1 MVISTGTT
9 LPAWAWV
16 AALYCLQ
23 KSMMFTAWGPRAVPT
38 GGAGVAWPAVSS
50 ILRTA
55 ATRRRRPAWGG
66 MGAGSPSDGQLQL
79 LHLVE
84 GQLDRG
90 LTAEDGDQ
98 DLELLLVG
106 VDLGDRAGQ
115 LGERARGDGDGL
127 ADLPL
132 DPRLELL
139 DRLGLEDLGHFLLGQ
154 GGRLGPRADEAG
166 HARGVADH
174 VPGVVVEV
182 HADQQVAGEDL
193 AGDDLLL
200 AALDLHDVFHGDHDL
215 EDPLL
220 HVHRGDAG
228 LKVGLDL
235 VLVAGVG
242 VDDVPVPQ
250 AVAGTGGAGCG
261 VGAHETPVSRRR
273 RRTRPVRTAC
283 PARRRSR

>member
-66 MGAGSPSDGQLQL
+66 MGWL
-79 LHLVE
+79 LLGGLELLDLVE
-84 GQLDRG
+84 GELDRG
-90 LTAEDGDQ
+90 LAAEDRDQ

-115 LGERARGDGDGL
+115 LGEGALGDGDGL

-132 DPRLELL
+132 DLRLELL

-154 GGRLGPRADEAG
+154 RGRLGPGADEAG
-166 HARGVADH
+166 HTGRVADH
-174 VPGVVVEV
+174 VPGVVVQV

-193 AGDDLLL
+193 ARDDLLL

-220 HVHRGDAG
+220 HVHRGDAA
-228 LKVGLDL
+228 LEVGLDL

-250 AVAGTGGAGCG
+250 AVGGAGGAGCG
-261 VGAHETPVSRRR
+261 VGAHCAPVSRRR
-273 RRTRPVRTAC
+273 RRTRPSRTAC
-283 PARRRSR
+283 PARR

>member
-1 MVISTGTT
+1 MVMTTGTT

-23 KSMMFTAWGPRAVPT
+23 NSMMFTAWGPRAVPT

-55 ATRRRRPAWGG
+55 ATRRRRPPAWGG
-66 MGAGSPSDGQLQL
+66 MGVAAPWNGLEL
-79 LHLVE
+79 LDLVE
-84 GQLDRG
+84 GELDRR
-90 LTAEDGDQ
+90 LTAEDRDQ

-115 LGERARGDGDGL
+115 LGERAGGDGDGL

-132 DPRLELL
+132 DLRLELL
-139 DRLGLEDLGHFLLGQ
+139 DRLGFEDLGHFLLGQ
-154 GGRLGPRADEAG
+154 RGRLGPGADEAG
-166 HARGVADH
+166 HAGGVPDH
-174 VPGVVVEV
+174 VPGVVVQV

-193 AGDDLLL
+193 ARDDLLL

-220 HVHRGDAG
+220 HVHRGDAA
-228 LKVGLDL
+228 LEVGLDL

-242 VDDVPVPQ
+242 VDDIPVPK
-250 AVAGTGGAGCG
+250 AEGGAGGAGCG
-261 VGAHETPVSRRR
+261 VGTHETPVSRRR
-273 RRTRPVRTAC
+273 RRTRPSRTAC
-283 PARRRSR
+283 PARR

>member
-50 ILRTA
+50 IFSTA
-55 ATRRRRPAWGG
+55 ATRRRRPPWGG
-66 MGAGSPSDGQLQL
+66 MGVSSPSKWLQL
-79 LHLVE
+79 LNLVE
-84 GQLDRG
+84 RQLDRG
-90 LTAEDGDQ
+90 LAAEDRDQ
-98 DLELLLVG
+98 HLELLLVG

-115 LGERARGDGDGL
+115 LGERAGGDGDGL

-154 GGRLGPRADEAG
+154 RGRLGPGADEAG
-166 HARGVADH
+166 HPWRVPDH
-174 VPGVVVEV
+174 IPGVVVQV
-182 HADQQVAGEDL
+182 HADQQVAGKDL

-220 HVHRGDAG
+220 HVHRGDAA
-228 LKVGLDL
+228 LEVGLDL

-242 VDDVPVPQ
+242 VDDVPVSK
-250 AVAGTGGAGCG
+250 AEGRSAGGAGCG
-261 VGAHETPVSRRR
+261 VGAHDAPVSRRR
-273 RRTRPVRTAC
+273 RRTLPSRTAC
-283 PARRRSR
+283 PARR

>member
-50 ILRTA
+50 IFSTA
-55 ATRRRRPAWGG
+55 ATRRRRPPWGG
-66 MGAGSPSDGQLQL
+66 MGVSSPSEWLQL
-79 LHLVE
+79 LNLVE
-84 GQLDRG
+84 RQLDRG
-90 LTAEDGDQ
+90 LAAEDRDQ
-98 DLELLLVG
+98 HLELLLVG

-115 LGERARGDGDGL
+115 LGERAGGDGDGL

-154 GGRLGPRADEAG
+154 RGRLGPRADEAG
-166 HARGVADH
+166 HAGGVPDH
-174 VPGVVVEV
+174 VPGVVVQV

-220 HVHRGDAG
+220 HVHRGDAA
-228 LKVGLDL
+228 LEVGLDL
-235 VLVAGVG
+235 VLVARVG

-250 AVAGTGGAGCG
+250 AVAGTGAAGCG
-261 VGAHETPVSRRR
+261 VGAHCAPVSRRR
-273 RRTRPVRTAC
+273 RRTQPSRTAC
-283 PARRRSR
+283 PGRR

>member
-55 ATRRRRPAWGG
+55 ATRRRRRPAWGG
-66 MGAGSPSDGQLQL
+66 MGRCSFRWSEL
-79 LHLVE
+79 LDLVE

-90 LTAEDGDQ
+90 LAAEDGDQ

-115 LGERARGDGDGL
+115 LGERAGGDGDGL

-154 GGRLGPRADEAG
+154 RGRLGPRAHEAG
-166 HARGVADH
+166 HDGGVPDH
-174 VPGVVVEV
+174 VPVVVVQV

-200 AALDLHDVFHGDHDL
+200 AALDLHDVFHGNHDL

-220 HVHRGDAG
+220 HVHRGDAA
-228 LKVGLDL
+228 LEVGLDL
-235 VLVAGVG
+235 VLVARVG

-250 AVAGTGGAGCG
+250 AVAGAGGAGCD
-261 VGAHETPVSRRR
+261 VGAHCAHVSRRR
-273 RRTRPVRTAC
+273 RRTRPSRTAC
-283 PARRRSR
+283 PGRR

>member
-1 MVISTGTT
+1 MVMTTGTT

-23 KSMMFTAWGPRAVPT
+23 NSMMFTAWGPRAVPT

-55 ATRRRRPAWGG
+55 ATRRRRPPAWGG
-66 MGAGSPSDGQLQL
+66 MGVAAPWNGLEL
-79 LHLVE
+79 LDLVE
-84 GQLDRG
+84 GELDRR
-90 LTAEDGDQ
+90 LTAEDRDQ

-115 LGERARGDGDGL
+115 LGERAGGDGDGL

-132 DPRLELL
+132 DLRLQLL
-139 DRLGLEDLGHFLLGQ
+139 DRLGLEDLGHFLLRQRGW
-154 GGRLGPRADEAG
+154 LGPGADEAG
-166 HARGVADH
+166 HAGRVADH
-174 VPGVVVEV
+174 VPGVIVQV
-182 HADQQVAGEDL
+182 HADQQVAREDL

-220 HVHRGDAG
+220 HVHRGDAA
-228 LKVGLDL
+228 LEVGLDL

-250 AVAGTGGAGCG
+250 AVGGAGGAGCG
-261 VGAHETPVSRRR
+261 VGAHCAPVSPRR
-273 RRTRPVRTAC
+273 RRTRPSRTAC
-283 PARRRSR
+283 PARR

>member
-1 MVISTGTT
+1 MVITTGTT

-23 KSMMFTAWGPRAVPT
+23 NSMMFTAWGPRAVPT

-50 ILRTA
+50 ILREATA
-55 ATRRRRPAWGG
+55 RRRRPAWGG
-66 MGAGSPSDGQLQL
+66 MGRFSSGWLEL
-79 LHLVE
+79 LDLVE
-84 GQLDRG
+84 RQLDRG
-90 LTAEDGDQ
+90 LAAEDRDQ

-115 LGERARGDGDGL
+115 LGEGALGDGDGL

-132 DPRLELL
+132 DLRLELL

-154 GGRLGPRADEAG
+154 RGRLGPGADEAG
-166 HARGVADH
+166 HTGRVADH
-174 VPGVVVEV
+174 VPGVVVQV
-182 HADQQVAGEDL
+182 HADEQVAGEDL
-193 AGDDLLL
+193 ARDDLLL

-220 HVHRGDAG
+220 HVHRGDAA
-228 LKVGLDL
+228 LEVGLDL

-250 AVAGTGGAGCG
+250 AVGGAGGAGCG
-261 VGAHETPVSRRR
+261 VGAHCAPVSRRR
-273 RRTRPVRTAC
+273 RRTRPSRTAC
-283 PARRRSR
+283 PARR

>member
-66 MGAGSPSDGQLQL
+66 IGSPWKWSEL
-79 LHLVE
+79 LNLVK

-90 LTAEDGDQ
+90 LAAEDGDQ

-106 VDLGDRAGQ
+106 VDLGDRAGR
-115 LGERARGDGDGL
+115 LGERPRGDGDGL
-127 ADLPL
+127 AALPL

-154 GGRLGPRADEAG
+154 GGRLCPGGDETG
-166 HARGVADH
+166 HA
-174 VPGVVVEV
+174 PGG
-182 HADQQVAGEDL
+182 AG
-193 AGDDLLL
+193 
-200 AALDLHDVFHGDHDL
+200 
-215 EDPLL
+215 PLP
-220 HVHRGDAG
+220 
-228 LKVGLDL
+228 
-235 VLVAGVG
+235 GVG
-242 VDDVPVPQ
+242 V
-250 AVAGTGGAGCG
+250 
-261 VGAHETPVSRRR
+261 
-273 RRTRPVRTAC
+273 
-283 PARRRSR
+283 

>member
-1 MVISTGTT
+1 MLISTGTT

-66 MGAGSPSDGQLQL
+66 MGRCSFRWSEL
-79 LHLVE
+79 LDLVE
-84 GQLDRG
+84 GQLDRS
-90 LTAEDGDQ
+90 LAAEDRDQ

-115 LGERARGDGDGL
+115 LGERAGGDGDGL

-139 DRLGLEDLGHFLLGQ
+139 ARLGLEDLVHFLLGQ
-154 GGRLGPRADEAG
+154 RGRLGPGADEPG
-166 HARGVADH
+166 HAGRVPDH
-174 VPGVVVEV
+174 IPGVVV
-182 HADQQVAGEDL
+182 HA
-193 AGDDLLL
+193 
-200 AALDLHDVFHGDHDL
+200 HGDEQGPGGSHAAVDIA
-215 EDPLL
+215 
-220 HVHRGDAG
+220 HVA
-228 LKVGLDL
+228 
-235 VLVAGVG
+235 
-242 VDDVPVPQ
+242 
-250 AVAGTGGAGCG
+250 
-261 VGAHETPVSRRR
+261 
-273 RRTRPVRTAC
+273 
-283 PARRRSR
+283 

>member
-66 MGAGSPSDGQLQL
+66 IGSPWKWSEL
-79 LHLVE
+79 LNLVK

-90 LTAEDGDQ
+90 LAAEDGDQ

-132 DPRLELL
+132 DLRLELL
-139 DRLGLEDLGHFLLGQ
+139 DPLGLEDLGHFLPGQ
-154 GGRLGPRADEAG
+154 RGRLGPGADEAG
-166 HARGVADH
+166 HPGRVPDH
-174 VPGVVVEV
+174 VPGVVVQG

-193 AGDDLLL
+193 AGDDLVL
-200 AALDLHDVFHGDHDL
+200 AALD
-215 EDPLL
+215 
-220 HVHRGDAG
+220 
-228 LKVGLDL
+228 
-235 VLVAGVG
+235 VAGV
-242 VDDVPVPQ
+242 
-250 AVAGTGGAGCG
+250 
-261 VGAHETPVSRRR
+261 
-273 RRTRPVRTAC
+273 
-283 PARRRSR
+283 

>member
-9 LPAWAWV
+9 LPVWAWV

-50 ILRTA
+50 IFSTA
-55 ATRRRRPAWGG
+55 ATRGRRPPWGG
-66 MGAGSPSDGQLQL
+66 MGVTSPSEWREL
-79 LHLVE
+79 LNLVE
-84 GQLDRG
+84 RQLDRS
-90 LTAEDGDQ
+90 LAAEDRDQ

-115 LGERARGDGDGL
+115 LGERAGGDGDRL

-132 DPRLELL
+132 DLGLELL

-154 GGRLGPRADEAG
+154 RGRLGPGADEAG
-166 HARGVADH
+166 HAGRVSAQ
-174 VPGVVVEV
+174 VPGVAVQV
-182 HADQQVAGEDL
+182 HADQQVAREDL

-220 HVHRGDAG
+220 HVHGGDAA
-228 LKVGLDL
+228 LEVGLDL

-242 VDDVPVPQ
+242 VDNAPVPE

-261 VGAHETPVSRRR
+261 VGAHCAPVSRRR
-273 RRTRPVRTAC
+273 RRTRPSRIAC
-283 PARRRSR
+283 PARR

>member
-66 MGAGSPSDGQLQL
+66 MGGCSFRSSEL
-79 LHLVE
+79 LNLVE

-90 LTAEDGDQ
+90 LAAEDGDQ

-106 VDLGDRAGQ
+106 VDLGDRAGE

-132 DPRLELL
+132 
-139 DRLGLEDLGHFLLGQ
+139 
-154 GGRLGPRADEAG
+154 
-166 HARGVADH
+166 
-174 VPGVVVEV
+174 
-182 HADQQVAGEDL
+182 
-193 AGDDLLL
+193 
-200 AALDLHDVFHGDHDL
+200 
-215 EDPLL
+215 
-220 HVHRGDAG
+220 
-228 LKVGLDL
+228 
-235 VLVAGVG
+235 
-242 VDDVPVPQ
+242 
-250 AVAGTGGAGCG
+250 
-261 VGAHETPVSRRR
+261 
-273 RRTRPVRTAC
+273 
-283 PARRRSR
+283 

>member
-38 GGAGVAWPAVSS
+38 GGAGVS
-50 ILRTA
+50 
-55 ATRRRRPAWGG
+55 
-66 MGAGSPSDGQLQL
+66 SPSEWLQL
-79 LHLVE
+79 LDLVE
-84 GQLDRG
+84 RELDRG
-90 LTAEDGDQ
+90 LAAEDRDQ
-98 DLELLLVG
+98 HLELLLVG

-115 LGERARGDGDGL
+115 LGERAGGDGDRL

-154 GGRLGPRADEAG
+154 RGRLGPGADEPG
-166 HARGVADH
+166 HAGRVPDH
-174 VPGVVVEV
+174 VPGVVVQV
-182 HADQQVAGEDL
+182 HADPQVAGEDL
-193 AGDDLLL
+193 ARDDLLL

-220 HVHRGDAG
+220 HVHRGDAA
-228 LKVGLDL
+228 LEVGLDL

-250 AVAGTGGAGCG
+250 AVGGTGRAGCG
-261 VGAHETPVSRRR
+261 VGAHCAPVSRRR
-273 RRTRPVRTAC
+273 RRTRPSRTAC
-283 PARRRSR
+283 PARR